1 MLAPPTMSLRLI
13 LLLLLCACGWSLP
26 SIRVQ
31 GIAADPTQEI
41 QLPNSKEALR
51 QFLEKAKGRK
61 PNSPN
66 DYLSMQRD
74 IRGASKKLLKLLD
87 IKKEPKEYQIVE
99 FDAIAATVAL
109 MATEGEDA
117 KKKTLEQ
124 IHKFLKDRKTLGM
137 SDINTGLH
145 AAMLLELQ
153 PNKKPA
159 RDTYEL
165 LLDLTKD
172 DSRPDI
178 LALRYTIEGSVRRL
192 DLLGKPLPLEA
203 TAIDGQKVS
212 IKDLEGKYVLVNFFI
227 RKSKSCEAVVPSLRK
242 YAEKY
247 ADELAVVGIAVDQ
260 DEAALSKYV
269 ADQMFPW
276 PIVHDNA
283 ADPRQRLHYKYGVSA
298 FPLVLLLNK
307 VGEVVSL
314 EAHSAELDRIMQML
328 FEAPTP
334 APQRTPSSQPPASE
348 TKSDSQ

>member
-1 MLAPPTMSLRLI
+1 MPAPIARSSRLVLI
-13 LLLLLCACGWSLP
+13 LLACICGLSSSSARAQGSAPQLP
-26 SIRVQ
+26 S
-31 GIAADPTQEI
+31 
-41 QLPNSKEALR
+41 SKKALR
-51 QFLEKAKGRK
+51 QFLESAKGRK
-61 PNSPN
+61 PASPS

-87 IKKEPKEYQIVE
+87 AQKEPKEYQRVE
-99 FDAIAATVAL
+99 FDAIASTVAL

-117 KKKTLEQ
+117 KKRTLDQIHAFLKGRETLE
-124 IHKFLKDRKTLGM
+124 M
-137 SDINTGLH
+137 PDINTGLH

-165 LLDLTKD
+165 LLDLTKG

-203 TAIDGQKVS
+203 TAIDGKKVS
-212 IKDLEGKYVLVNFFI
+212 IKDLAGKYVLVNFFI
-227 RKSKSCEAVVPSLRK
+227 RNSRSCEAVIPSLRN

-247 ADELAVVGIAVDQ
+247 VEELSVVGIAVDQ
-260 DEAALSKYV
+260 DETALSQYV
-269 ADQMFPW
+269 SDQMFPW

-283 ADPRQRLHYKYGVSA
+283 TDPRERLHYKYGVSA

-334 APQRTPSSQPPASE
+334 APQLEPSDQPSASTDSD
-348 TKSDSQ
+348 TKSDSK